1 MQGMSDG
8 SRERAPVTVG
18 EHDDRSELRAL
29 PSVERLLQTEP
40 LRSAAAGGSR
50 TLAVDVVRRLL
61 ERCRD
66 QIRAANSAVPGQ
78 AELAARAAAELRTLD
93 RPHLVPVI
101 NATGI
106 VIHTNLGRAPLP
118 LHALDALEAI
128 GSGYSNLEYDV
139 EEGGRGSRHAHVEE
153 LLRGLTGARAAL
165 AVNNNAAA
173 VLLAVTALA
182 GGREVVVSRGQL
194 VEIGG
199 SFRIPEILA
208 ASGARLVEAG
218 TTNRTRI
225 GDYERAIGPDTAALM
240 RAHPSNFRTVGF
252 TEEASLLELT
262 ELARRHGLPVIDD
275 IGSGVLSRVPGRV
288 GELTAAEP
296 AAAESVAAGADVV
309 CFSGD
314 KLLGGPQAGIAVG
327 AADAIERMRTHPLAR
342 AVRIDKLSLAALE
355 ATLRLHQ
362 DPRRAAAQV
371 PVLEMLAADERELL
385 ERAVRIHAEIAA
397 DAPADCAV
405 RIVRASGRSGGGSLP
420 LLELE
425 GPVVALEA
433 RGGAQALCDRLRR
446 GDPAIIA
453 RVHEDAV
460 LLDPRTLSDVE
471 VDFVVRGVQAALRA
485 PA

>member
-1 MQGMSDG
+1 
-8 SRERAPVTVG
+8 
-18 EHDDRSELRAL
+18 
-29 PSVERLLQTEP
+29 
-40 LRSAAAGGSR
+40 
-50 TLAVDVVRRLL
+50 
-61 ERCRD
+61 
-66 QIRAANSAVPGQ
+66 
-78 AELAARAAAELRTLD
+78 
-93 RPHLVPVI
+93 
-101 NATGI
+101 
-106 VIHTNLGRAPLP
+106 
-118 LHALDALEAI
+118 
-128 GSGYSNLEYDV
+128 
-139 EEGGRGSRHAHVEE
+139 
-153 LLRGLTGARAAL
+153 
-165 AVNNNAAA
+165 

-208 ASGARLVEAG
+208 ASGARLVEVG

-225 GDYERAIGPDTAALM
+225 GDYEAAIGAGTAALM

-262 ELARRHGLPVIDD
+262 EVGRRHGLPVIDD
-275 IGSGVLSRVPGRV
+275 TGSGVLSRVPGPV
-288 GELTAAEP
+288 GELTADEP

-327 AADAIERMRTHPLAR
+327 TTAAIERMRTHPLAR

-355 ATLRLHQ
+355 ATLRLHR
-362 DPRRAAAQV
+362 DPRRAASQV
-371 PVLEMLAADERELL
+371 PVLEMLAADERDLL
-385 ERAVRIHAEIAA
+385 ERAVRIHAGITA
-397 DAPADCAV
+397 DAPAGSTV
-405 RIVRASGRSGGGSLP
+405 RIVRASGRAGGGSLP

-425 GPVVALEA
+425 GPVVALEV
-433 RGGAQALCDRLRR
+433 RDGAQALCGRLRR

-453 RVHEDAV
+453 RVHEQAV

-471 VDFVVRGVQAALRA
+471 VEFVVRGVQAALRA